1 MMQLPSAP
9 AFQQP
14 QWALQPAFPT
24 HAFPPVIQNAMS
36 VLLDG
41 GKFPPELVASA
52 VFAAVS
58 LACQSHV
65 DVLNPCTNMPEP
77 SALFLMTLA
86 ESGTGKST
94 ISKQVMKPFYAFK
107 AQLAIE
113 YQKTLFAYKRD
124 HGIWKTRQKAL
135 ESNLRA
141 AVKKGQ
147 HGDEEQTEL
156 EQHSAIEP
164 VRPVAPVLVYSDSS
178 LAALIEG
185 LGQYSSAGL
194 ISDEAII
201 FFESSI
207 KDNPGFFNK
216 AWDGDV
222 YEHNRSH
229 REPRSFKPTLTLSLM
244 LQPAI
249 FLDYMNKHGDK
260 AKASGFL
267 SRFLFTK
274 VVASPLN
281 NHCTSLGT
289 GHRHGHHSFARDET
303 ALHHFHARIQTLLV
317 KQKEQISSGNTEKK
331 TLTLSAEAAVS
342 WEHKRGNWTFLAVQG
357 QKWSCI
363 HEMVQ
368 KANANTL
375 RVAALL
381 HYFSSQETDTISL
394 DTLERASTIMEWYLN
409 HAASFFYQFTPEYKF
424 QRDAYELFQWIHQ
437 KFLSNGGIPFKKND
451 VIKYGP
457 NKFRRSEKLE
467 PLLKNIIAT
476 GNFSYIQSSPHS
488 AVYITW
494 RMANGYYAPII
505 EHLTGAYSLP
515 QQKPK

>member
-9 AFQQP
+9 AFQQQ
-14 QWALQPAFPT
+14 QWAPIPTFPT
-24 HAFPPVIQNAMS
+24 HAFPPVIQNAMN
-36 VLLDG
+36 VLQDG

-86 ESGTGKST
+86 ESGMGKST
-94 ISKQVMKPFYAFK
+94 ISKQAMKPFYTFK
-107 AQLAIE
+107 TQLAIE
-113 YQKTLFAYKRD
+113 YQETLFAYKRD
-124 HGIWKTRQKAL
+124 HGIWKTIQQAL

-141 AVKKGQ
+141 AVKKGVC
-147 HGDEEQTEL
+147 GDEEQTEL

-164 VRPVAPVLVYSDSS
+164 AKPVAPVLVYSDSS

-185 LGQYSSAGL
+185 LSQYSSAGL

-274 VVASPLN
+274 VAYPLN
-281 NHCTSLGT
+281 NHCPSLST
-289 GHRHGHHSFARDET
+289 GHRHSHHSFARDET

-381 HYFSSQETDTISL
+381 HYFSSQEADTISL

-424 QRDAYELFQWIHQ
+424 QQDANELYQWVYQ
-437 KFLSNGGIPFKKND
+437 KFVSNGGIPFKKND

-467 PLLKNIIAT
+467 PLLNSIIST
-476 GNFSYIQSSPHS
+476 GNISYAKSSPHS

-505 EHLTGAYSLP
+505 EHLTGTYSLP
-515 QQKPK
+515 QQDPK